1 MGRWCMGFKRAVL
14 ISHTIE
20 DALHREV
27 QIRANQLLIDCPF
40 DLTFYKS
47 EDTDKLISYYRNL
60 STQGKVSTLVSLSTE
75 DGTMVAFY
83 GSKPDTMDIVL
94 RNDQDLTSFSFQAL
108 KVLVWYKYYHKLEET
123 YEKQIRCLVKD
134 PQAYEL
140 AVTNTFDSMNEMIEA
155 LAIYFTAIIQELALL
170 NSQIIPK
177 EDKNG

>member
-1 MGRWCMGFKRAVL
+1 MDFKGAVL
-14 ISHTIE
+14 VSHTIE

-40 DLTFYKS
+40 DITFYESK
-47 EDTDKLISYYRNL
+47 DTDKLISHYGNL
-60 STQGKVSTLVSLSTE
+60 AAQGKVSTLVSISTE

-123 YEKQIRCLVKD
+123 YEKQIRCLTKD

-140 AVTNTFDSMNEMIEA
+140 AVINTFDSMNEMIET
-155 LAIYFTAIIQELALL
+155 LTIYFTAIIQELALL
-170 NSQIIPK
+170 NSQITHR